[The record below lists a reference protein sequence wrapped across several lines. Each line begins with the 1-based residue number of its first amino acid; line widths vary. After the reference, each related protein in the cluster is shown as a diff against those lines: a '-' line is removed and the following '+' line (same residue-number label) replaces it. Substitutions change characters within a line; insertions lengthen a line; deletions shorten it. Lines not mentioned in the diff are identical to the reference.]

1 MGWLFLVPTILLL
14 LANGVE
20 YLLGVSDPAG
30 HLILLGI
37 EHIGK
42 RLISRLTFFG
52 REHDSFLF
60 SLEQDLTVVKE
71 VHLRLA
77 RLARVHRSNCSVL
90 LVQPRPLHISL
101 LLGVV
106 LFAVNF
112 SNKVRN
118 NLGSLILHRADTS
131 TSI

>member
-1 MGWLFLVPTILLL
+1 MIWHFCHVGTLARVGTVLGAELAGQLHALAKTKRVP
-14 LANGVE
+14 
-20 YLLGVSDPAG
+20 
-30 HLILLGI
+30 
-37 EHIGK
+37 
-42 RLISRLTFFG
+42 
-52 REHDSFLF
+52 
-60 SLEQDLTVVKE
+60 VVKE

-106 LFAVNF
+106 LFAVNL